1 MKEAYHTPE
10 GYMVGLPQTYPEEV
24 SQMVQELQ
32 YSVPGMSCEHCRSAI
47 TKEVDTVAGVASVT
61 VDLDA
66 KTVVVRGEGVDDA
79 DVRAAI
85 DEAGYDI
92 EGAAA

>member
-1 MKEAYHTPE
+1 
-10 GYMVGLPQTYPEEV
+10 MVGLPQTYPEEV
-24 SQMVQELQ
+24 SPMAQELQ